1 MDITPLPLC
10 CFIILHLL
18 FNPNLEYSEAKCLG
32 AKTVCRKA
40 FQYSQSTEQ
49 AIISELVTDQQ
60 ALHAVETFLGKSS
73 VCWLLLHEGRL
84 GLGLPRGIKKA
95 ELGK

>member
-1 MDITPLPLC
+1 MTNEVFSLIIQMIHVTTTVDITPLPLC
-10 CFIILHLL
+10 CFINLHLL
-18 FNPNLEYSEAKCLG
+18 FNRNLEYSEAKCLG

-60 ALHAVETFLGKSS
+60 ALHAVEKFLGK
-73 VCWLLLHEGRL
+73 
-84 GLGLPRGIKKA
+84 
-95 ELGK
+95 